1 MACSSLQF
9 VHKAGLRRFISTS
22 MVTNLAN
29 DKQQIDLE
37 ISELCNLLA
46 DKTMELL
53 RLSNSSRDFER
64 FRDLKQEIKLIQDT
78 IADLR
83 DIRGDQHEVVIKQ
96 E

>member
-1 MACSSLQF
+1 
-9 VHKAGLRRFISTS
+9 

-37 ISELCNLLA
+37 LSELCNLLA